1 MGKKRE
7 PRDEERE
14 TRFHL
19 LMDWLSE
26 LHGNQAGAAAA
37 MRINRASFH
46 GLRSG
51 ETPISDRHAALA
63 AVALDLPAS
72 LVDEYMDGR
81 ISLEG
86 LKDSHRNHVAYLVA
100 QVRQLPFDQ
109 QLDVIHGV
117 TSRE

>member
-7 PRDEERE
+7 PRDEARE
-14 TRFHL
+14 SRFHL
-19 LMDWLSE
+19 LMDWLAD
-26 LHGNQAGAAAA
+26 LHDNQAGAAAA

-63 AVALDLPAS
+63 AVALNLPVS

-81 ISLEG
+81 IALESL
-86 LKDSHRNHVAYLVA
+86 KASHRNQVAYLIA
-100 QVRQLPFDQ
+100 QIRQLPFDQ
-109 QLDVIHGV
+109 QLAVIHGV
-117 TSRE
+117 TARE